1 MRNAKLW
8 QRLLG
13 VERTVVESVVFDE
26 DAGVVVASVRPCKG
40 ASRRCGICSRRCP
53 SEDRGEGR
61 RRWRALDLG
70 CIEVC
75 LEAEAPRVRCK
86 EHGVVVV
93 AFPWARHRARH
104 TTMFEDQVAWLAAH
118 CSRSA
123 VEEVMRVAW
132 RTVGAIVAR
141 VVADAH
147 RRLDPLDGLRRI
159 GIDEVSYK
167 KGHRYLIVIVDH
179 DSGRLVWA
187 APGRD
192 KKTLNAFFDALGK
205 SRSARLREVS
215 ADGAEWITDV
225 VRSRCLNARM
235 NMDAFHVV
243 QWATDALG
251 EARREVWNHARREA
265 GDKALAAELKGCR
278 YALWKN
284 PENLTGRQKNK
295 LAWVARTNNRL
306 YRAYLLKEELRL
318 VIKLKGEEGVA
329 LLKHWLAWAARC
341 RIPAFVELGEKVR
354 RHRRAIEE
362 SLRSETSN
370 ALVESTNTKIRV
382 LTRVAFGFRSPEAL
396 IAMAMLSVGGVCP
409 SLPGRGVA
417 LAAVGTFPSSGHA

>member
-26 DAGVVVASVRPCKG
+26 DASAVVASVRPRKG
-40 ASRRCGICSRRCP
+40 ATRRCGICSRRCP

-70 CIEVC
+70 CIEVY

-86 EHGVVVV
+86 VHGAVVV

-147 RRLDPLDGLRRI
+147 RRCDPLDGLRRI

-167 KGHRYLIVIVDH
+167 KGHRYLVVIVDH

-243 QWATDALG
+243 QWATDALD
-251 EARREVWNHARREA
+251 EVRREVWNHARREA

-295 LAWVARTNNRL
+295 LAWVARTNNQL

-341 RIPAFVELGEKVR
+341 RIPAFAELGEKVR

-362 SLRSETSN
+362 SLRSQTSN

-396 IAMAMLSVGGVCP
+396 IAMAMLAVGGVCP

-417 LAAVGTFPSSGHA
+417 LATA